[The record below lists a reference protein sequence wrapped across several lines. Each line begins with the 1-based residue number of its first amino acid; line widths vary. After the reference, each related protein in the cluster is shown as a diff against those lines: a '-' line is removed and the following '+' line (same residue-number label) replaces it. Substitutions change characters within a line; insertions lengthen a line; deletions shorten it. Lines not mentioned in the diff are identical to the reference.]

1 MSYDIGGVPGAQ
13 PVAGAAS
20 RALFARVM
28 GLVAV
33 TCGFAALGAYAG
45 RDLNGLWWL
54 LPWLG
59 ALACIIG
66 LNYAA
71 QRAPGLAIALL
82 FGVGFLLGLSIG
94 VTIAYYAET
103 APAAVYQAAGAT
115 GLTVAAM
122 GTWGYATRR
131 DLSYLYRTLF
141 WALLALIGFGLIIT
155 IFRIDG
161 AQTIYALAG
170 IAIFSAYTLVDF
182 NRLRRAGQDEAIP
195 LAAAIFL
202 DVFNLFLFFLQL
214 FGRR

>member
-115 GLTVAAM
+115 
-122 GTWGYATRR
+122 R
-131 DLSYLYRTLF
+131 
-141 WALLALIGFGLIIT
+141 
-155 IFRIDG
+155 
-161 AQTIYALAG
+161 
-170 IAIFSAYTLVDF
+170 
-182 NRLRRAGQDEAIP
+182 
-195 LAAAIFL
+195 
-202 DVFNLFLFFLQL
+202 
-214 FGRR
+214 